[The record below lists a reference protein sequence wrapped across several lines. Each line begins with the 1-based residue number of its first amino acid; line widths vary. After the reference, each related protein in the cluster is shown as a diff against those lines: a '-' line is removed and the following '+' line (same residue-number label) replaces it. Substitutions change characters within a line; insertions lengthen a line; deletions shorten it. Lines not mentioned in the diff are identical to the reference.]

1 MGHPPAVPWL
11 AAFCSTS
18 AAGNRNSKTDRL
30 SNQHTQGY
38 TSPRPDGQVK
48 GMQDRKS
55 RSSSLRCGCIV
66 PLQKNK
72 SIIFLCYPMVY
83 FLSRWIPP
91 NVFTTVPGCSF
102 LNIHKRCFARPAMVG
117 TGHCHCRNAHGH
129 TRAPRQRGDGK
140 HPPIPLCPRLSDTPW
155 LCPAFP
161 EASPAMRG
169 TCRNMP

>member
-1 MGHPPAVPWL
+1 MGPPPAVPWL

-55 RSSSLRCGCIV
+55 RSSSLRCGYIV

-72 SIIFLCYPMVY
+72 SIIFSCYPMVY

-102 LNIHKRCFARPAMVG
+102 LNIHKRCFTRPAMMG
-117 TGHCHCRNAHGH
+117 TGHGHCRNAHATH
-129 TRAPRQRGDGK
+129 AHRDSAEMAN
-140 HPPIPLCPRLSDTPW
+140 IPLFPFVPVCLIPHGCARRFPRHPL
-155 LCPAFP
+155 
-161 EASPAMRG
+161 
-169 TCRNMP
+169 